1 MYSKRFYLFSKISF
15 WYISTDDNIGA
26 FFASLDGADIKHF
39 GDRTIR
45 DNAVKTF
52 GVKDLHGENKFLPD
66 IR

>member
-1 MYSKRFYLFSKISF
+1 M
-15 WYISTDDNIGA
+15 DDNIGA